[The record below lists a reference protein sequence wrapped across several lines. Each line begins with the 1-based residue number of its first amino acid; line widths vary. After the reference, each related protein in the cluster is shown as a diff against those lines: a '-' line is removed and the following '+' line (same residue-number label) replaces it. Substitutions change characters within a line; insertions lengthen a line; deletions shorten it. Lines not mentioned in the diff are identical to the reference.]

1 MQQQVNAPGGNNP
14 KSNDEDSAAGQMQV
28 QSIDALLDHIDTVLE
43 SDAQTFVEGFV
54 QKGGQ

>member
-1 MQQQVNAPGGNNP
+1 MQQQVHASGGNHD
-14 KSNDEDSAAGQMQV
+14 NDDDDQAAGQVEV